1 MSHTSL
7 RLNPNI
13 TKVKEEG
20 AFAVSDRAAQL
31 SAQGHDIINLGI
43 GQPDFSPP
51 KHILQAAQKA
61 AIDGPHGY
69 TAPAGMP
76 ILKQAVADN
85 LTQRY
90 NTSIHPDQVVIVP
103 GGKVTIYFAAMLMG
117 GPNSEI
123 LYPDPGFPPY
133 LEAIISSGAKPVAYN
148 IKEQLDFGFKA
159 QDVLSLIT
167 DKTSLII
174 LNSPANPTGGVVP
187 RSELKKLA
195 EGLEKFPHVSIL
207 SDEIYGQLIFDQS
220 DFTSMLEFE
229 NLRDRTII
237 LDGWSKTF
245 AMTGWR
251 LGYGV
256 WPLHLVEHVRKL
268 ITVDHS
274 CVNGVAQMAGLA
286 AINGPMDDVDHF
298 VKSFHQRRDLIIKGL
313 NDIPNISCRMPK
325 GAFYAFPNI
334 EKTGLSSKELAHR
347 LLEEAHVATISGDAF
362 GNNGQGYLRISYAAS
377 QKSLTNAL
385 SRIKQ
390 FLI

>member
-1 MSHTSL
+1 MQDK
-7 RLNPNI
+7 RKRGRI
-13 TKVKEEG
+13 
-20 AFAVSDRAAQL
+20 L
-31 SAQGHDIINLGI
+31 SSSQ
-43 GQPDFSPP
+43 
-51 KHILQAAQKA
+51 KH
-61 AIDGPHGY
+61 
-69 TAPAGMP
+69 
-76 ILKQAVADN
+76 
-85 LTQRY
+85 QR
-90 NTSIHPDQVVIVP
+90 
-103 GGKVTIYFAAMLMG
+103 
-117 GPNSEI
+117 
-123 LYPDPGFPPY
+123 
-133 LEAIISSGAKPVAYN
+133 
-148 IKEQLDFGFKA
+148 
-159 QDVLSLIT
+159 VLFRGS
-167 DKTSLII
+167 

-187 RSELKKLA
+187 RSALKKLA
-195 EGLEKFPHVSIL
+195 AGLENFPHASIL
-207 SDEIYGQLIFDQS
+207 SDEIYDQLIFDQS

-229 NLRDRTII
+229 NLRNRTII
-237 LDGWSKTF
+237 LDGWSKIF